1 MELFPHPLRERCFS
15 IPAEAAESAAAA
27 RFLDG
32 DGGCFLPGVDERML
46 DVYNRAAD
54 PGDPFELC
62 RLWVG
67 RVDAESGAQ
76 AARPWLAEQW
86 RSARVRRST
95 TAEEVLTSRAT
106 VRFVKEL
113 FNFYFRDDLY
123 GDLRSDDHLMLSGG
137 AVDEEEWGLPGVL
150 KECIRYALERD
161 WYGYSDSCG
170 RLQARE
176 AVAAYESARIPGATY
191 EAGNIAL
198 TMGGT
203 VAVSTMADFLTSRSG
218 PRTAPAL
225 CATPNYPPLV
235 ESIACRTGTRLVPLP
250 TQDGRMSV
258 EPLLA
263 ALSPDTPLVMLQT
276 AANPTGAGVA
286 EADLVRLLNALS
298 PSTLILLD
306 ECHEWLGPVNPVSP
320 ARAARN
326 VVRISSLSKHWSAPG
341 IKAGWIT
348 ADSDLIAEYYEYAS
362 THFGGPPSFFYTL
375 IEVLARMERWRVTGL
390 QSVGAEQV
398 REFEASYGLTAE
410 RLQAAYTNYAT
421 ERDARE
427 RSLLTLRDATHARLS
442 EFATVLKPRY
452 SINTAVTLPGWDDS
466 YRCFRDLLRETGVST
481 YPGILNFCFSGG
493 TVRVTSARSWRDIDT
508 AVGRLSAYA
517 ARGAVRHG

>member
-27 RFLDG
+27 QLLDD

-67 RVDAESGAQ
+67 RVDAESGAH
-76 AARPWLAEQW
+76 AARPRLAEQW
-86 RSARVRRST
+86 RATRVRRST

-137 AVDEEEWGLPGVL
+137 AVDEEEWGLPEVL

-176 AVAAYESARIPGATY
+176 AVAAYESARIPGAPY

-235 ESIACRTGTRLVPLP
+235 ESIACRTDTRLVPLP

-306 ECHEWLGPVNPVSP
+306 ECHEWLGPVNALSP

-390 QSVGAEQV
+390 RAVGAEQV
-398 REFEASYGLTAE
+398 REFEASYGLTPE

-421 ERDARE
+421 EREARE

-452 SINTAVTLPGWDDS
+452 SINTALTLPGWDDS

-493 TVRVTSARSWRDIDT
+493 TVRVTSARSWRDLDT
-508 AVGRLSAYA
+508 AVGRLGAYA
-517 ARGAVRHG
+517 ARDAVRHG